1 MRSPTFSSSV
11 TTGTMLHEGWPD
23 GRMAQKWH
31 GMPTIYW
38 ALWGVWDAFFG
49 GVILARFLACSSTI
63 LEGWARAI
71 QKIGQIDHHCWI
83 STWLWMGKIG
93 HCMALLHP
101 CVYHHYPHEHS
112 HFKGIS
118 VSPIFRQSHIHR
130 RILDIIW
137 YHNTDAKAWQSD
149 GPQCSS

>member
-1 MRSPTFSSSV
+1 MSEWPSPYWAHCQRSTRSECDRPLSPAPLQLGRCSTK
-11 TTGTMLHEGWPD
+11 D
-23 GRMAQKWH
+23 GRMAGWPKS
-31 GMPTIYW
+31 GMECQPFTEH
-38 ALWGVWDAFFG
+38 FG
-49 GVILARFLACSSTI
+49 EFGMLFLGGHLARFLACSSTI

-118 VSPIFRQSHIHR
+118 VSPIFRQSHIS
-130 RILDIIW
+130 DS
-137 YHNTDAKAWQSD
+137 TDSW
-149 GPQCSS
+149 